1 MKVKLA
7 RALKEKNRLVG
18 EVNRLK
24 KLFEREN
31 SRLEDSKS
39 TIDRQKVWDDL
50 STAMDKLIQVK
61 ASIFLANAGIYEK
74 IIRMG
79 ELKSLAQWVP
89 CIPNS
94 EDSQQTPVRDG
105 NGISYKEVKRNAFLN
120 QERTDDKVV
129 EMQNLIASLQDEI
142 DEFNATVTVEI
153 P

>member
-31 SRLEDSKS
+31 SRTEDTKS
-39 TIDRQKVWDDL
+39 TIDRQKVWDEL
-50 STAMDKLIQVK
+50 TAATNKLIK
-61 ASIFLANAGIYEK
+61 TKGAIYIANSGIYEK

-79 ELKSLAQWVP
+79 ELKNLAQWIATV
-89 CIPNS
+89 PNS
-94 EDSQQTPVRDG
+94 EDSQQVPMRG
-105 NGISYKEVKRNAFLN
+105 ENGIVYKEVKRTAFLN
-120 QERTDDKVV
+120 QERTDNKVV
-129 EMQNLIASLQDEI
+129 ETQNEIAALQDEI
-142 DEFNATVTVEI
+142 DEWNATVTVEI

>member
-31 SRLEDSKS
+31 SRTEDTKS

-50 STAMDKLIQVK
+50 AAATDKLIK
-61 ASIFLANAGIYEK
+61 TKGAIYYANAGIYEK

-79 ELKSLAQWVP
+79 ELKSLAQWIEVV
-89 CIPNS
+89 PNS
-94 EDSQQTPVRDG
+94 EDSQQVPMRG
-105 NGISYKEVKRNAFLN
+105 ENGIVYKEVKRTAFLN
-120 QERTDDKVV
+120 QERADNKVV
-129 EMQNLIASLQDEI
+129 ETQNEIAALQDDI
-142 DEFNATVTVEI
+142 DEWNATVTVEI

>member
-31 SRLEDSKS
+31 SRSEDTKS

-50 STAMDKLIQVK
+50 DAATDKLIK
-61 ASIFLANAGIYEK
+61 TKGAIYYANSGIYEK

-79 ELKSLAQWVP
+79 ELKSLAQWIGMV
-89 CIPNS
+89 PNS
-94 EDSQQTPVRDG
+94 EDSQQVPMRG
-105 NGISYKEVKRNAFLN
+105 ENGIVYKEVKKTAFLN
-120 QERTDDKVV
+120 QERADNKVV
-129 EMQNLIASLQDEI
+129 ETKNAIAALQDDI
-142 DEFNATVTVEI
+142 DEWNATVTVDI

>member
-31 SRLEDSKS
+31 SRLDDSKS

-50 STAMDKLIQVK
+50 TAATNKLVQIK

-79 ELKSLAQWVP
+79 ELKALAQWITCV
-89 CIPNS
+89 PNS
-94 EDSQQTPVRDG
+94 EDSQQVPVRG
-105 NGISYKEVKRNAFLN
+105 ENGIVYKEVKRSSFLN

-129 EMQNLIASLQDEI
+129 ETQNEIAALQDEI